1 MLVIPISSIGWIAY
15 QRLNENS
22 LESSYGQT
30 KTILNEIRQ
39 DILSFEKTTLS
50 NLKLFSN
57 DSLLHKY
64 VTSDEEYR
72 YDLILPTLL
81 KVFGSYQKAYN
92 EYYEI
97 RIILPDG
104 YEDTRKTNRTID
116 NITEEELNTS
126 IFKKM
131 ISSGKRMTSFYTT
144 NPDNN
149 EYAFYASAPLI
160 LKNKS
165 VDGLSKPPELRAFL
179 ALTISLDWL
188 SNKLNN
194 TVIGSNGYVFIT
206 DKNGSILFGNEKH
219 SLLAGT
225 NITQPFDNNEQY
237 INQLLN
243 NETPDLNHLLK
254 TKHSKG
260 YLWSSPVSEDLIV
273 FAWQPNA
280 DITENSVQLGIRIFV
295 IATLS
300 ILIFSFLLFNL
311 FNRVIITPIKRLEE
325 SAKAIGRGDLKET
338 ISIDTKDEIGSLA
351 NSFNQMSE
359 NLQRSN
365 DQISYLAYHD
375 DLTGLPNRLMFHEYA
390 SQAVHTAKRN
400 NQRLS
405 IIYIDLDNFK
415 RVNDTMGHKAGD
427 TLLKKVSDRILGCLR
442 ESDYAAR
449 TDDEIDDIAARIGG
463 DEFLLLLHDIPD
475 NFLPGKVAERI
486 ITALSQP
493 VIITGNEF
501 YVSASLGITIYPDD
515 STTAEDLIKH
525 ADMAMYHAKSVGKNN
540 FQYFL
545 ESMNSSMLKRMKLE
559 NKLRNA
565 IAENNLYLQYQP
577 QIDTVTGKI
586 YGVEALVR
594 WHDPEEGMIAPD
606 IFIPIAEETGLI
618 IEIGEYVLKE
628 ACEQARHW
636 HSINSNPI
644 TVSVN
649 VSAIQF
655 NKINMPELIS
665 KVLDQTGLDARY
677 LDIEIT
683 ESVIMEDIDRVS
695 KTLNQIRSLGCAISL
710 DDFGTGYSS
719 LNYLRKF
726 PIDILKIDRSFV
738 SEIDPQNEDK
748 GAIIVAII
756 SMSHALN
763 LEVIAEG
770 IETQDQLD
778 KMIEWKCDYIQGFLL
793 HRPLN
798 AEDIDKLLSNNEV
811 TIKKATLTG

>member
-1 MLVIPISSIGWIAY
+1 MDSY

-22 LESSYGQT
+22 LKSSFDQA
-30 KTILNEIRQ
+30 KTILNNFGQ
-39 DILSFEKTTLS
+39 DVLSFEKTTRS

-81 KVFGSYQKAYN
+81 KLFGSYQKAYN
-92 EYYEI
+92 DYYEI

-104 YEDTRKTNRTID
+104 YEDARKINRDIE
-116 NITEEELNTS
+116 NITEEESDTF
-126 IFKKM
+126 IFNKIM
-131 ISSGKRMTSFYTT
+131 SSGTQMTSFYTT

-149 EYAFYASAPLI
+149 EHAFYASTPLI

-165 VDGLSKPPELRAFL
+165 VDGLSKAPELRAFL
-179 ALTISLDWL
+179 VLTVSLDWL
-188 SNKLNN
+188 TNKLNN
-194 TVIGSNGYVFIT
+194 STIGSNGYVFIT
-206 DKNGSILFGNEKH
+206 DKNGSILFSNEKH
-219 SLLAGT
+219 SLFAGT

-243 NETPDLNHLLK
+243 NKTPDFNHLLK

-260 YLWSSPVSEDLIV
+260 YLWSSPASEDLIV
-273 FAWQPNA
+273 FAWQPNT
-280 DITENSVQLGIRIFV
+280 DITKNSFQLGIRIFT
-295 IATLS
+295 ITALS
-300 ILIFSFLLFNL
+300 ILIFSFLLYNL
-311 FNRVIITPIKRLEE
+311 FNRVIFSPIKKLEE
-325 SAKAIGRGDLKET
+325 SARAIGRGNLKEK
-338 ISIDTKDEIGSLA
+338 ISVDTNDEIGSLA

-400 NQRLS
+400 NQKLS

-427 TLLKKVSDRILGCLR
+427 TLLKEVSDRILGCLR

-449 TDDEIDDIAARIGG
+449 TDDELDDIAARIGG

-486 ITALSQP
+486 INSLSHP
-493 VIITGNEF
+493 VNISGNEF

-525 ADMAMYHAKSVGKNN
+525 ADIAMYHAKSAGKNSY
-540 FQYFL
+540 QYFL
-545 ESMNSSMLKRMKLE
+545 ESMNSSMLRRMQLE

-565 IAENNLYLQYQP
+565 IAKNNLYMQYQP
-577 QIDTVTGKI
+577 QIDTATEKV

-594 WHDPEEGMIAPD
+594 WHDPEEGQIPPD
-606 IFIPIAEETGLI
+606 TFIPIAEESGLI
-618 IEIGEYVLKE
+618 VEIGEFVLKQ
-628 ACEQARHW
+628 ACKQAHHW
-636 HSINSNPI
+636 HSMNSKPI

-649 VSAIQF
+649 FSAVQF
-655 NKINMPELIS
+655 TKIDIPELIS
-665 KVLDQTGLDARY
+665 KVLNETGLDARY

-719 LNYLRKF
+719 LNYLRQF

-738 SEIDPQNEDK
+738 SEIDNPNEDK
-748 GAIIVAII
+748 SAIVVAII
-756 SMSHALN
+756 AMSHALS
-763 LEVIAEG
+763 LKVIAEG
-770 IETQDQLD
+770 IETEEQLN
-778 KMIEWKCDYIQGFLL
+778 KMAEWKCDYLQGFLL
-793 HRPLN
+793 HHPLH
-798 AEDIDKLLSNNEV
+798 AEEIEKLLLNNEV
-811 TIKKATLTG
+811 VSKQPTMIS